1 MFSVHSNHM
10 FYLVCLVFQG
20 LVYAFRIHQ
29 DIAEKWFYFWSQCWI
44 KCSNGSEGFVRT
56 TITFPCLWN
65 CSHTLLAKYVSA
77 IGNVKFDVS
86 FSCITEQH
94 IAPITMNPKCVHFC
108 PASQILSSIFYE
120 TVGFLVMWFSM
131 FTVSLKKIE
140 MKMQCKPMLH
150 ANHSS
155 IPGWGWG
162 VGSVTKLL
170 LFHFISI
177 SFDLAVFFEFWQSCE
192 TKNIYTLVNHLS
204 YPLQLWILQK
214 YTPVSKYINY
224 INMIYKFTK
233 IRIRNFENWNF
244 KILSFSWAHFP
255 WSFSA
260 KGKTSSS
267 AEKVDFEIID
277 KLYLRH
283 LSS

>member
-1 MFSVHSNHM
+1 MEP
-10 FYLVCLVFQG
+10 YL
-20 LVYAFRIHQ
+20 AIP
-29 DIAEKWFYFWSQCWI
+29 S
-44 KCSNGSEGFVRT
+44 
-56 TITFPCLWN
+56 
-65 CSHTLLAKYVSA
+65 VSA
-77 IGNVKFDVS
+77 NHAYLIFAK
-86 FSCITEQH
+86 
-94 IAPITMNPKCVHFC
+94 AFC
-108 PASQILSSIFYE
+108 FRKVELDIIWRDFIRKWRKNLYYY
-120 TVGFLVMWFSM
+120 L
-131 FTVSLKKIE
+131 
-140 MKMQCKPMLH
+140 
-150 ANHSS
+150 
-155 IPGWGWG
+155 
-162 VGSVTKLL
+162 
-170 LFHFISI
+170 ISI

>member
-1 MFSVHSNHM
+1 
-10 FYLVCLVFQG
+10 
-20 LVYAFRIHQ
+20 
-29 DIAEKWFYFWSQCWI
+29 
-44 KCSNGSEGFVRT
+44 
-56 TITFPCLWN
+56 
-65 CSHTLLAKYVSA
+65 
-77 IGNVKFDVS
+77 
-86 FSCITEQH
+86 
-94 IAPITMNPKCVHFC
+94 
-108 PASQILSSIFYE
+108 
-120 TVGFLVMWFSM
+120 MWFSM

-260 KGKTSSS
+260 KGARRAAQQRKWT
-267 AEKVDFEIID
+267 
-277 KLYLRH
+277 LR
-283 LSS
+283 